1 VLFLLRFTGER
12 IVPEADN
19 CEPQFARKMYQEHI
33 ARYLFAAQL
42 CKGRQVLDVGC
53 GVGYG
58 SRILAQQG
66 AAHVT
71 AFDLSEDAIGHA
83 RKFYAHPAVDFRVES
98 ASAFQ
103 LGRTFDVI
111 TCFELIEHVPA
122 EAQEEVLRRLAAHLA
137 PDGVLFISTPRALEQ
152 KRSEFHTREYTQEE
166 FQGALVR
173 NFGHTAFFFEN
184 NHFASLVTSSL
195 PKALERIEVIG
206 SAPFELK
213 EADYF
218 ICVAS
223 RNPVDVSLLKSQLVL
238 NDEDYVKLLERDV
251 GILHRAEDQWREE
264 RVQLEKRIAAAEEQ
278 LAQRE
283 AARRALEAQ
292 LAEKEAAMRGAEAKL
307 AERNASFSLVEA
319 RTERLQGRLDEVM
332 QQREALYEKLGAG
345 TQLLTAA
352 RAEVE
357 AWRQRAEA
365 AEHQVNSLLSSKS
378 WRYAEP
384 LRAGKRRLKKVV
396 GRGRQQVNRVS
407 ELLARRVGRFIPEP
421 AAQAPAP
428 SAAPA
433 QAQAAQV
440 GPPFEA
446 DVTFIIGCHDG
457 ESKRYR
463 VHNVSDALQ
472 AMGVT
477 TRVMLDNQLP
487 ELLARGLKTRSL
499 VLFRTAWTDELGKLI
514 ALAKL
519 NDARVF
525 FDIDDLVFEPEN
537 IDNVRVVRDTFGP
550 ELRAQYLDGVKRYRR
565 TLLACDA
572 VTAPTEFLCKRA
584 EALGKPGYMLPNTL
598 NLKQVEIARGLPP
611 KAASPGG
618 MVRIGYFSGSNTHQ
632 VDFRHCEPAL
642 LRIMEAYPQ
651 VRFVLVG
658 ILDLSPAWDRYV
670 SRVDRVGF
678 QPYEQMLQTLASM
691 DINLA
696 PLEVGNPYC
705 EAKSQLKVFEAGL
718 VHVPTVASAT
728 HSYAASIEHG
738 VDGFLARDEA
748 EWFQALETLVKDAE
762 LRRAVGNKARAR
774 ALSQFS
780 QEVLATVARE
790 TFAPPREGQAPG
802 TKKSRPRTMKVSWVV
817 PGLPLG
823 SGGHRNILRVAYHLQ
838 RFGHDIELYFTMT
851 EDSGQALA
859 RSVKENFYPLECPTH
874 RYDGRFNATDV
885 IFATHWSTVE
895 VALRHRTAAQHLA
908 YFVQDFEPLFYP
920 MGSEYILAE
929 NTYRQGLYH
938 ITSGPWCAHLLRE
951 QFGVPA
957 DHFVFPIDRDIYFPR
972 TREDADGPP
981 RVLFFA
987 RPEMPR
993 RCYEIGLRMLESLHK
1008 QMPEAEI
1015 NLYGSRELAR
1025 HQYSFPAKVHA
1036 LLPGIQ
1042 DLAKLYGNSDVGV
1055 AFSTTNPSLVPYEMM
1070 ACGLPVVD
1078 LHRPGNEINYGGRT
1092 DIALLADPIPERMAR
1107 QVAELL
1113 RDPVER
1119 ARRSKAGVELVSTF
1133 PNEEQMARRVEELL
1147 FKLYT

>member
-1 VLFLLRFTGER
+1 LLRFTGER

-33 ARYLFAAQL
+33 ARYLFAAQS
-42 CKGRQVLDVGC
+42 CEGRQVLDVGC

-58 SRILAQQG
+58 SQLLARQG

-71 AFDLSEDAIGHA
+71 AFDLSAEAIAHA
-83 RKFYAHPAVDFRVES
+83 SRFYTHPAVNFRVES
-98 ASAFQ
+98 AAAFQ

-122 EAQEEVLRRLAAHLA
+122 EVQEEVLRRIAAHLA
-137 PDGVLFISTPRALEQ
+137 EDGILFISTPRALEQ
-152 KRSEFHTREYTQEE
+152 KRSEFHTREYTREE
-166 FQGALVR
+166 FQSALER
-173 NFGHTAFFFEN
+173 HFGHTAFFFEN
-184 NHFASLVTSSL
+184 NHFASLVTSGRPEVL
-195 PKALERIEVIG
+195 RRIEVIG

-223 RNPVDVSLLKSQLVL
+223 RKPVDVSRLESQLVL
-238 NDEDYVKLLERDV
+238 NDENYVKLLERDV
-251 GILHRAEDQWREE
+251 GILHRAEAQWREE
-264 RVQLEKRIAAAEEQ
+264 RAHLEQRLAAAEAQ
-278 LAQRE
+278 VAQRE
-283 AARRALEAQ
+283 EARRALEGC
-292 LAEKEAAMRGAEAKL
+292 LAEKDAATRALEARW
-307 AERNASFSLVEA
+307 AERDATFSLLEA
-319 RTERLQGRLDEVM
+319 RANRLQSRLEEVM
-332 QQREALYEKLGAG
+332 QQRAEVHERLGAM
-345 TQLLTAA
+345 TQQLTAV

-357 AWRQRAEA
+357 AWKQRAEA

-384 LRAGKRRLKKVV
+384 LRAGKRKLKKVV
-396 GRGRQQVNRVS
+396 GRGRQQVSRVS
-407 ELLARRVGRFIPEP
+407 ELFSRRVGRFIPEP
-421 AAQAPAP
+421 VAPAP
-428 SAAPA
+428 APPAPA
-433 QAQAAQV
+433 LV
-440 GPPFEA
+440 VPPAPAFEA
-446 DVTFIIGCHDG
+446 DVIFVIGCHDG

-463 VHNVSDALQ
+463 VHNVSEALQ

-487 ELLARGLKTRSL
+487 ELLARGLKARSL
-499 VLFRTAWTDELGKLI
+499 VLFRAAWTEELGKLI
-514 ALAKL
+514 ALARL
-519 NDARVF
+519 ADARVF

-565 TLLACDA
+565 TLLECDA
-572 VTAPTEFLCKRA
+572 VTAPTDFLRQRA
-584 EALGKPGYMLPNTL
+584 EALGKPGYVLPNTL
-598 NLKQVEIARGLPP
+598 NRKQLEIARGLPP
-611 KAASPGG
+611 KAATPGG
-618 MVRIGYFSGSNTHQ
+618 MVRVGYFSGSNTHQ

-642 LRIMEAYPQ
+642 LRLMEAYPQ

-658 ILDLSPAWDRYV
+658 ILELGPAWERFV

-718 VHVPTVASAT
+718 VSVPTVASAT

-738 VDGFLARDEA
+738 VDGFLARTEA
-748 EWFQALETLVKDAE
+748 EWLQALEALVKDAE
-762 LRRAVGNKARAR
+762 LRRAVGQKARVR

-780 QEVLATVARE
+780 QEALATAARD
-790 TFAPPREGQAPG
+790 TFAPPREGEAPG
-802 TKKSRPRTMKVSWVV
+802 AKKARPRTLKVSWIV

-838 RFGHDIELYFTMT
+838 RFGHDLELYFTMT
-851 EDSGQALA
+851 EDSGAALA
-859 RSVKENFYPLECPTH
+859 KSVKENFYPLDCPTH
-874 RYDGRFNATDV
+874 RYDGRFNATDI

-972 TREDADGPP
+972 QREDAGGPP

-993 RCYEIGLRMLESLHK
+993 RCYDIGLRMLEALHK

-1025 HQYSFPAKVHA
+1025 LQYPFPAKVHA
-1036 LLPGIQ
+1036 LLPSIQ
-1042 DLAKLYGNSDVGV
+1042 DLAKLYGDSDVGV

-1113 RDPVER
+1113 RDPAER
-1119 ARRSKAGVELVSTF
+1119 ERRSKAGIELVSTF

-1147 FKLYT
+1147 FRLYA